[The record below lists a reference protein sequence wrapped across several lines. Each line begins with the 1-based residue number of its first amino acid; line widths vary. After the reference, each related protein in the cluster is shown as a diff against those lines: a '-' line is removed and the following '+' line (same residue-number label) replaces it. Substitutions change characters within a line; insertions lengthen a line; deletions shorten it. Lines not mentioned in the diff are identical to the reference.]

1 VVVTQAGND
10 PFESPDVRTTSG
22 DLPNAVR
29 VVAALEQLPHDKID
43 SVARHVGWRSTTNLV
58 RAVHRATG

>member
-1 VVVTQAGND
+1 M
-10 PFESPDVRTTSG
+10 R